1 MSSTTQVMT
10 VAAVFAMMFT
20 MQAAHAASPLSQFNS
35 GTAIEEI
42 MCPDGRVL
50 LESPRGTPACVKEAS
65 VDALVDRGFVMVDV
79 SDRESMEME
88 EMEMMETEEMEMM
101 ETEEMEVMETE
112 EMEMMETEEMEVM
125 ETEEMEMMET
135 EEMEVMDGM
144 EDAEGLMGEIDIG
157 SLLPL
162 TGRLSGHGQENF
174 KGTEFGVI
182 KFNEYL
188 EEIGEPWS
196 FNLISEDTETRETT
210 ALEKLQSLNARGVK
224 IVLGPE
230 TSSNTKH
237 VKPYADSN
245 GMLLVSCCSTAPDLA
260 IEGDNVYRLIPD
272 DSNQGPALAA
282 VMWDA
287 GIERIIGVWRGDAY
301 GVGLQKTT
309 TEAFEELGGTVEE
322 GIEYDPDTN
331 VFSVEISLLA
341 KNVQR
346 MINESGAERVGVFFA
361 GFNEITSV
369 SQAANGHETLSS
381 VRWFGADG
389 TSKEKGLIEDPLALE
404 FSHKVEYTA
413 LQVATAE
420 NPTYLSVQE
429 YVMSELGR
437 SPTTFAHSSYD
448 SVWLVGMAMLETEGT
463 DVEEIKAVLP
473 DVAGDLD
480 DAALGEIA
488 LNAAG
493 DLDGGDYEMLGVRDG
508 AWVSVGIYNADEGTV
523 TIN

>member
-125 ETEEMEMMET
+125 DE
-135 EEMEVMDGM
+135 M

-188 EEIGEPWS
+188 EEIGEQWS
-196 FNLISEDTETRETT
+196 FNLISEDTETKETT

-245 GMLLVSCCSTAPDLA
+245 GMLLVSCCSTSPELA

-287 GIERIIGVWRGDAY
+287 GIERIIGVWRNDAY

-322 GIEYDPDTN
+322 GIKYDPDTT
-331 VFSVEISLLA
+331 VFSASVSLLEDRVQNLID
-341 KNVQR
+341 KN
-346 MINESGAERVGVFFA
+346 GAEKVGVFFL
-361 GFNEITSV
+361 GFNEITLV
-369 SQAANGHETLSS
+369 SQAANDYEALSS
-381 VRWFGADG
+381 VRWFGPDG
-389 TSKEKGLIEDPLALE
+389 TAKEKGLVEDPLASE
-404 FSHKVEYTA
+404 FAQKVEYTA
-413 LQVATAE
+413 LQVAAASTE
-420 NPTYLSVQE
+420 NPIYVSVE
-429 YVMSELGR
+429 NYVNEELGR
-437 SPTTFAHSSYD
+437 KPTYFAHSSYD
-448 SVWLVGMAMLETEGT
+448 SVWVVGMAILETEST
-463 DVEEIKAVLP
+463 DIEGIKAVLH
-473 DVAGDLD
+473 DVAGDYEG
-480 DAALGEIA
+480 ATGEIN

-508 AWVSVGIYNADEGTV
+508 AWVPVGIYNQDEGTV
-523 TIN
+523 TIY